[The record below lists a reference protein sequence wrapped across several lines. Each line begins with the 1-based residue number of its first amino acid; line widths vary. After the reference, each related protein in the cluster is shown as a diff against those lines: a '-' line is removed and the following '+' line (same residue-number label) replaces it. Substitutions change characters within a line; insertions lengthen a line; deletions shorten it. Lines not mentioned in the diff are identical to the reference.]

1 MLSFSLGPLVIS
13 VEQALAAIALVVAI
27 VAGRLAARRRDVS
40 VTDTLFNLALAGIL
54 AARVVFVLRYVG
66 EYRDEIWRVIDIRD
80 GGFDALGGLAGMG
93 LYAALVIRQRPE
105 LRRPLGAALLAGALT
120 WGLTGGALGLIE
132 TEAATLP
139 NAPLQTLDAQPT
151 DLATLQRQ
159 SGGKPMVVNLWA
171 TWCPP
176 CRAEMPLLQRA
187 QQARP
192 DTLFVF
198 VNQGESSATI
208 DSYIVS
214 QRLDL
219 EHSLRDPGRR
229 LARHVGANGLPTTLF
244 YDASGRLVD
253 SHLGQLS
260 KATLRDAMRHLE
272 PAPAE

>member
-13 VEQALAAIALVVAI
+13 VEQALAIAALVVAM
-27 VAGRLAARRRDVS
+27 VTGRIAARRRGLR
-40 VTDTLFNLALAGIL
+40 VTDTLFNLAIAGIL
-54 AARVVFVLRYVG
+54 AARVVFVARYLG
-66 EYRDEIWRVIDIRD
+66 EYRDALWRIVDLRD
-80 GGFDALGGLAGMG
+80 GGFDVLGGLAGMAFYAG
-93 LYAALVIRQRPE
+93 LVLRHRPE
-105 LRRPLGAALLAGALT
+105 LRRPLGAALLAGALS
-120 WGLTGGALGLIE
+120 WGLSAGALGLIE
-132 TEAATLP
+132 TEAGSLP
-139 NAPLQTLDAQPT
+139 VASLQSLDGRSV
-151 DLATLQRQ
+151 DLATLQRE

-176 CRAEMPLLQRA
+176 CRAEMPLLQVA
-187 QQARP
+187 QRARP

-198 VNQGESSATI
+198 ANQGESSAAI
-208 DSYIVS
+208 DRYLTN
-214 QRLDL
+214 QQLNL